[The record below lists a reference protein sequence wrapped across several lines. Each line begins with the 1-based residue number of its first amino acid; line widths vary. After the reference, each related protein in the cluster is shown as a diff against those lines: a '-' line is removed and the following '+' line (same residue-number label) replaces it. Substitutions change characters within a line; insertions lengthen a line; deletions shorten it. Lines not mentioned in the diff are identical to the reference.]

1 MEHSVPLL
9 EGYQLRVEHQSQI
22 KGSHTIS
29 GLVLSDPTLDK
40 ESTRR
45 HTRWS
50 IFFKCLR
57 LGGGYI
63 VAALPQFLQPGG
75 LRRKKQLT
83 PSSYLDALRGYAA
96 FFILNRHRF
105 DLDKTWLARQ
115 PILRIVH
122 SGPGMVDLFFVISGF
137 VLSYRLLISM
147 RNRDT
152 GHMLDSLASSIFR
165 RYLRLYG
172 SAAVAMFISMLCI
185 RLNWIDSIDS
195 GWYHFDRK
203 DTFFQQLYDWLQD
216 LGNFS
221 NPFVALEGFW
231 YEGLFSARYLYPMW
245 TIPIEFRGSMVLFGF
260 CTAVCK
266 LSTKHRMILCWVTI
280 ALCYYWQTI
289 YIASFFH
296 GMFIADASLGRHP
309 QRLKSDMQIPQHGN
323 DSKSPPPRQ
332 SIAARIG
339 YVAMLLAA
347 LFLLGGPLSAES
359 GGTFPWQYLTE
370 TFPKWGTGLEAH
382 FWPSI
387 GAFMLVFALE
397 SYPSLQKPLTL
408 NFSQYLG
415 DLSFGIYAMHQI
427 VMWTFYKHVVDPL
440 REQYLGDSNWA
451 RTPGMFLYWLA
462 VLWAAEC
469 FMRIDNRVV
478 RLGKYLQR
486 LLFVKWEE

>member
-9 EGYQLRVEHQSQI
+9 DKYQSRSVRSGQVTGNHE
-22 KGSHTIS
+22 IS
-29 GLVLSDPTLDK
+29 ELVLVDHGLEKGITQRS
-40 ESTRR
+40 SRR
-45 HTRWS
+45 NILFR
-50 IFFKCLR
+50 CLR
-57 LGGGYI
+57 LLGGYI
-63 VAALPQFLQPGG
+63 LVALPRFLQPGG

-105 DLDKTWLARQ
+105 DLDKTWLAQQ

-152 GHMLDSLASSIFR
+152 GHMLDSLASSTFR
-165 RYLRLYG
+165 RYLRLYA

-195 GWYHFDRK
+195 EWYHFDRK
-203 DTFFQQLYDWLQD
+203 ETFFQQFYDWLQD

-260 CTAVCK
+260 CAAVCK
-266 LSTKHRMILCWVTI
+266 LSTNHRMITCWITI

-289 YIASFFH
+289 YIASFLH
-296 GMFIADASLGRHP
+296 GMFIADMSLERYPH
-309 QRLKSDMQIPQHGN
+309 RLESDAQIPQHDN
-323 DSKSPPPRQ
+323 NLNVTPPRK

-339 YVAMLLAA
+339 YVAMLITA
-347 LFLLGGPLSAES
+347 LFLLGGPLNAES
-359 GGTFPWQYLTE
+359 GGHFPWQYLTDS
-370 TFPKWGTGLEAH
+370 FPKWGTGLEAH

-397 SYPSLQKPLTL
+397 SYPSLQRPLTF

-427 VMWTFYKHVVDPL
+427 VMWTLYKHVVDPL

-451 RTPGMFLYWLA
+451 RTPGMFVYWLA

-478 RLGKYLQR
+478 RLGRYLQR
-486 LLFVKWEE
+486 VAFTKWEE